1 MIERNGS
8 SSFGWVKWVVVVLLF
23 AAVSLRAQSYSLGP
37 DSQTQDGVP
46 KGTVTKHVLAAG
58 VFYPGTPHNYAVYV
72 PAQYDAKKP
81 TAFMVFLDGSEYLG
95 DGIRL
100 PVVLDNLIAKHEVP
114 PMIGIFIDPGVLPA
128 VSTDAQ
134 TRFERVFEYD
144 SLSERYSWF
153 LLEELV
159 PAVAKEYNL
168 STNPDDRGI
177 AGTSTGAVGAFM
189 VAWNRPDQFH
199 RVLSFIGTYVA
210 MKGAD
215 QLPALVRKTEPK
227 PIRIFM
233 QDGTGDHIVP
243 GEPYGTFYAG
253 SWPINNR
260 VMYEALEYS
269 GYDARLEMGTEA
281 HNMKQGGAILPDA
294 LRWLW
299 RGYPEPIVVREPPQ
313 IKEAGWDP
321 RAKVYSMVSADKPW
335 EQVGGSYGEVVSPT
349 GDEFGNVFFADAKA
363 DRIYKSDAEDKVSV
377 FKESAGGVKALRV
390 GVGGVL
396 YAYQAARRRIV
407 EYSRSGEERVVAR
420 NVDVSDMAVT
430 AQSTIYFSDGVHKT
444 IGSVDGL
451 GRVRVVYQGGEIAVP
466 RGVAL
471 SGDQAMLVVSD
482 AQGRFSWS
490 FQIAANGSIENGE
503 PFYRL
508 EVPEVGWRSGVR
520 SVVEDSIGQ
529 VYFATPMGVQ
539 MCEANGRMAAVFNPP
554 EHGGV
559 ASVVFAGKK
568 MDWMYVAEGGKL
580 FRRPVKVTGVA
591 AGTLVKLPKPP
602 L

>member
-1 MIERNGS
+1 M
-8 SSFGWVKWVVVVLLF
+8 VVLF
-23 AAVSLRAQSYSLGP
+23 GVVSLRAQSYSLGA
-37 DSQTQDGVP
+37 DSQPQEGVP
-46 KGTVTKHVLAAG
+46 KGTVTKHVLTAG
-58 VFYPGTPHNYAVYV
+58 VFYPGTPHSYAVYV

-81 TAFMVFLDGSEYLG
+81 TAFMVFLDGSGYLG
-95 DGIRL
+95 DGIRV

-114 PMIGIFIDPGVLPA
+114 PMIGIFVDPGVLPA
-128 VSTDAQ
+128 ISDEAQ
-134 TRFERVFEYD
+134 SRFNRIFEYD
-144 SLSERYSWF
+144 SLSERYSRF
-153 LLEELV
+153 LLEELI

-189 VAWNRPDQFH
+189 AAWNRPDQFH

-243 GEPYGTFYAG
+243 AEPYGTSFAG

-260 VMYEALEYS
+260 VMFEALEYS
-269 GYDARLEMGTEA
+269 GYDAKLEMGTEA
-281 HNMKQGGAILPDA
+281 HNMKQGGAIMPDA

-313 IKEAGWDP
+313 MKEAGWDP
-321 RAKVYSMVSADKPW
+321 RAKVYAMVSADKPW
-335 EQVGGSYGEVVSPT
+335 EQVGGSYGDLASPT
-349 GDEFGNVFFADAKA
+349 GDEAGDVFFADTKA
-363 DRIYKSDAEDKVSV
+363 DRIYKADADGKVSV
-377 FKESAGGVKALRV
+377 FKERAGGVRALRD
-390 GVGGVL
+390 GPGNVL
-396 YAYQAARRRIV
+396 YAYQADHHQIV
-407 EYSRSGEERVVAR
+407 AYAAGGEQRVVAR
-420 NVDVSDMAVT
+420 GVDVTDMAVT
-430 AQSTIYFSDGVHKT
+430 IRSGIYFTDAVHKT
-444 IGSVDGL
+444 IGYVDGA
-451 GRVRVVYQGGEIAVP
+451 GKVGVVYQGGEMAEP
-466 RGVAL
+466 TGVAL

-482 AQGRFSWS
+482 AQSRFSWS
-490 FQIAANGSIENGE
+490 FQIAKDGSLVNGE

-508 EVPEVGWRSGVR
+508 EPPESGWISEVK
-520 SVVEDSIGQ
+520 SVAQDSIGQ

-559 ASVVFAGKK
+559 SSVVFAGKK

-580 FRRPVKVTGVA
+580 FRRPVKINGVA
-591 AGTLVKLPKPP
+591 AGALVKLPKPP